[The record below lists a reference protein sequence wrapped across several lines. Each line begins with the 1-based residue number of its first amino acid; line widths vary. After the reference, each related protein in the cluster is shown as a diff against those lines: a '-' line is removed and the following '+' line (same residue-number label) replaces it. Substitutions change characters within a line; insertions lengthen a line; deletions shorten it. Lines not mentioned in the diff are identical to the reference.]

1 MVEAMKKSEACTYAI
16 ARNLVGPV
24 CAIEEPDEAA

>member
-1 MVEAMKKSEACTYAI
+1 MKKSEACTYAI